1 MRVVTI
7 IFGVLCLGMGAAF
20 AIVFAILTV
29 DNLQYPNPNSYSDP
43 AWWIPGIF
51 AVVFLPGGFLLLR
64 RSPKS

>member
-1 MRVVTI
+1 MRVATI

-20 AIVFAILTV
+20 AVVFAILTV
-29 DNLQYPNPNSYSDP
+29 DNLQYPNRYSDP

-51 AVVFLPGGFLLLR
+51 AVVFLLGGFLLLR